1 MAVTLKRKI
10 TLRTKGETA
19 TFTFSGKLKVRM
31 LWQSATD
38 LDLCLFFKK
47 KDGEAG
53 GVFSDEYRRRRKD
66 LGSLT
71 EFPFI
76 LHMGGYKIDPP
87 PGGEEVEQI
96 NVATL
101 ADIEKAYICVVNYDA
116 AIKGRDVTFADEGGR
131 VEVTSDAGDNLEVN
145 MDDPSQGHV
154 YLVCSI
160 ANNNGEF
167 ALINESRVMDLDTA
181 FDEVPGFALMCND

>member
-53 GVFSDEYRRRRKD
+53 GVFSDQYRCRLKD

-76 LHMGGYKIDPP
+76 LHMGDKKDPA

-101 ADIEKAYICVVNYDA
+101 ADIEKAYICVVNYGA

-167 ALINESRVMDLDTA
+167 ALINESRVMDLGTA
-181 FDEVPGFALMCND
+181 FDEVPGFALICND

>member
-1 MAVTLKRKI
+1 
-10 TLRTKGETA
+10 
-19 TFTFSGKLKVRM
+19 
-31 LWQSATD
+31 
-38 LDLCLFFKK
+38 
-47 KDGEAG
+47 
-53 GVFSDEYRRRRKD
+53 
-66 LGSLT
+66 
-71 EFPFI
+71 
-76 LHMGGYKIDPP
+76 MGDQKEPS

-167 ALINESRVMDLDTA
+167 GLINESRVMDLGTA
-181 FDEVPGFALMCND
+181 FDEVPGFALICND

>member
-47 KDGEAG
+47 KDGEVG

-71 EFPFI
+71 EFPYI
-76 LHMGGYKIDPP
+76 LHMGDQKEPS

-131 VEVTSDAGDNLEVN
+131 VEVT

-167 ALINESRVMDLDTA
+167 ALINESRVMDLGTA
-181 FDEVPGFALMCND
+181 FDEVPGFALICND

>member
-71 EFPFI
+71 EFPYI
-76 LHMGGYKIDPP
+76 LHMGDQKEPS

-131 VEVTSDAGDNLEVN
+131 VEVTSD
-145 MDDPSQGHV
+145 DPSQGHV

-167 ALINESRVMDLDTA
+167 ALINESRVMDLGTA
-181 FDEVPGFALMCND
+181 FDEVPGFALICND

>member
-47 KDGEAG
+47 KDGEVG

-71 EFPFI
+71 EFPYI
-76 LHMGGYKIDPP
+76 LHMGDQKEPSP
-87 PGGEEVEQI
+87 VGEEVEQI

-101 ADIEKAYICVVNYDA
+101 ADIEKAYICVVNSDA

-167 ALINESRVMDLDTA
+167 ALINESRVMDLGTA
-181 FDEVPGFALMCND
+181 FDEVPGFALICND

>member
-47 KDGEAG
+47 KDGQKEP
-53 GVFSDEYRRRRKD
+53 S
-66 LGSLT
+66 
-71 EFPFI
+71 
-76 LHMGGYKIDPP
+76 

-167 ALINESRVMDLDTA
+167 ALINESRVMDLGTA
-181 FDEVPGFALMCND
+181 FDEVPGFALICND

>member
-71 EFPFI
+71 EFPYI
-76 LHMGGYKIDPP
+76 LHMGDQKEPS

-101 ADIEKAYICVVNYDA
+101 ADIEKAYICVVNDDA

-167 ALINESRVMDLDTA
+167 ALINESRVMDLGTA
-181 FDEVPGFALMCND
+181 FDEVPGFALICND

>member
-31 LWQSATD
+31 LWQSPTD

-47 KDGEAG
+47 KDGEVG
-53 GVFSDEYRRRRKD
+53 GVFSDEYRRRLKD

-71 EFPFI
+71 EFPYL
-76 LHMGGYKIDPP
+76 LHKGDQKEPS
-87 PGGEEVEQI
+87 VEQI

-167 ALINESRVMDLDTA
+167 ALINESRVMDLGTA
-181 FDEVPGFALMCND
+181 FDEVPGFALICND

>member
-53 GVFSDEYRRRRKD
+53 GVFSAEYRRRRKD

-71 EFPFI
+71 EFPYI
-76 LHMGGYKIDPP
+76 LHMGDQKEPS

-167 ALINESRVMDLDTA
+167 ALINESRVMDLGTA
-181 FDEVPGFALMCND
+181 FDEVPGFALICND

>member
-71 EFPFI
+71 EFPYI
-76 LHMGGYKIDPP
+76 LHMGDQKEPS

-101 ADIEKAYICVVNYDA
+101 ADIEKAYICVVNY
-116 AIKGRDVTFADEGGR
+116 ADEGGR

-167 ALINESRVMDLDTA
+167 ALINESRVMDLGTA
-181 FDEVPGFALMCND
+181 FDEVPGFALICND

>member
-53 GVFSDEYRRRRKD
+53 GVFSDQYRCRLKD

-76 LHMGGYKIDPP
+76 LHMGDKKDPA

-101 ADIEKAYICVVNYDA
+101 ADIEKAYICVVNYGA
-116 AIKGRDVTFADEGGR
+116 ATEGRDVTFADEGGR

-167 ALINESRVMDLDTA
+167 ALINESRVMDLGTA
-181 FDEVPGFALMCND
+181 FDEVPGFALICND

>member
-76 LHMGGYKIDPP
+76 LHMGDQK
-87 PGGEEVEQI
+87 
-96 NVATL
+96 
-101 ADIEKAYICVVNYDA
+101 
-116 AIKGRDVTFADEGGR
+116 DEGGR
-131 VEVTSDAGDNLEVN
+131 VEVPSDAGDNLEVN

-167 ALINESRVMDLDTA
+167 ALINESRVMDLGTA
-181 FDEVPGFALMCND
+181 FDEVPGFALICND

>member
-38 LDLCLFFKK
+38 LELCLFFKK

-53 GVFSDEYRRRRKD
+53 GVFSDEYRRRKD

-76 LHMGGYKIDPP
+76 FHLGDKKEPS

-167 ALINESRVMDLDTA
+167 ALINESRVMDLGTA
-181 FDEVPGFALMCND
+181 FDEVPGFALICND

>member
-71 EFPFI
+71 EFPYI
-76 LHMGGYKIDPP
+76 LHMGDQKEPS

-101 ADIEKAYICVVNYDA
+101 ADIEKAYIGVVNYDA

-167 ALINESRVMDLDTA
+167 ALINESRVMDLGTA
-181 FDEVPGFALMCND
+181 FDEVPGFALICND